1 MFLCHHLAFLMSHK
15 VFSCF
20 GKYFCLHFEAFLLGT
35 APVYMAFLR
44 FMGEADEA
52 SRFRYSLEVGGSGR
66 RQVWQGV
73 PRSIRDTHQSVR
85 DSVDGLFVTRGLA
98 LFLSGG
104 DRKELKLIVMG
115 RIWKEH

>member
-1 MFLCHHLAFLMSHK
+1 
-15 VFSCF
+15 
-20 GKYFCLHFEAFLLGT
+20 
-35 APVYMAFLR
+35 
-44 FMGEADEA
+44 MGEADEA